1 MLRTLPI
8 VSLRPVLGPI
18 LWSSVGRKSLRKSPN
33 GVRKGLTEVRIAP
46 SLVAEHFKYSIP
58 LMKTPIS
65 AVQRWAFLFMVK
77 NARITHIMSD
87 EVVKSDVAKKEE
99 AIQALWEKEQT
110 FKKSLKKPS
119 LKGEYVFYDG
129 PPFATGTPHYG
140 HLLASTIKDV
150 IPRYKTMRG
159 YHVRRRWGWDCHGL
173 PLENIIEQELNIKT
187 KRDIEEM
194 GVGAFNKAAGNAVL
208 RYAHEWKRVIPRLG
222 RWVDMEDDYRTMDAT
237 YTESVWWAFKSLHDK
252 GLVYE
257 GFKVLQLCPRCGTT
271 LSNFEV
277 NQGYKDIEDLTATV
291 KFELVDEPGTYV
303 LAWTTTPW
311 TLPGNIA
318 LAVGKDIAYGVYEK
332 EGVKVIVA
340 DLLAEKLGEGWVRA
354 ADRSSDTLVG
364 KSYRSLFGNTLEV
377 HAPVTEQAK
386 FKNAYKI
393 YAADFVTTEDGTGVV
408 HIAPAFGEDDLALA
422 RTNELPVVHHVD
434 KDGVVA
440 HIVPAI
446 GGKQAKPKGN
456 PKETDGLM
464 IAYLTEQGL
473 LFSTAPYKHSY
484 PHCWRCDTPLL
495 NYAASSW
502 FVEVSDFRDKLVAQ
516 NKKVDWVPAAVGENR
531 FGDWLKNARDW
542 AISRARY
549 WGAPIPVW
557 KNEVTGALRVIGS
570 IADLKQYVKKN
581 GNHYFVM
588 RHGEAQSNVQ
598 NMLDATDEKKWPLTD
613 KGRELASETGRGL
626 ADEGV
631 TVIYTSPF
639 ARTLETAHLVAK
651 ELGLP
656 ESAVRVDERLRELN
670 FGTLHNTS
678 HEEFMK
684 LRETLTYTDVI
695 GGGESYQDAKS
706 RFGSFIYDIEERH
719 NNERILIVTHGIGV
733 ESLRMI
739 SGLEPA
745 ALQKVSD
752 IQIPSFAK
760 VTKLPFVPLP
770 HNENYELDLHR
781 PGIDEVQLV
790 DTDGSRLIRVKDV
803 FDCWFESGSMPY
815 GQDHYPF
822 TKEKFNPKSGW
833 FHKAKG
839 YPADFIAE
847 GLDQTRGWFYSL
859 LVLGTL
865 LFGKAPYKNVIVNGL
880 VLAEDGRK
888 MSKKLKNYPDPEHIF
903 EKYGADALRLYLLTS
918 PIMRGE
924 DLRFSERGVQDIG
937 NKVLGRLRNVATF
950 LREYAAA
957 GEAKVEITHVLDR
970 WLFARLAQTIAA
982 VTEGLETYELDR
994 ATRPLGDFVDDL
1006 STWYLR
1012 RSRARITDDVV
1023 AAAVLKKALRE
1034 FSLLLAPFAPF
1045 AAEELF
1051 AQVKLE
1057 NDVAS
1062 VHLADWPTVSKKPD
1076 EELMKNM
1083 AAVRALASEALM
1095 HRQKANSKVR
1105 QPLASITVSAKHK
1118 NIGTNI
1124 LSLLTDEVN
1133 VKEIAF
1139 DETLT
1144 EKEVKLDFVLTP
1156 ELVKEGDDREMA
1168 RAVADARKQLGLSP
1182 RDRAEVVR
1190 GEEGPYSVELS
1201 TGLVRFSLEVK
1212 G

>member
-1 MLRTLPI
+1 
-8 VSLRPVLGPI
+8 
-18 LWSSVGRKSLRKSPN
+18 
-33 GVRKGLTEVRIAP
+33 
-46 SLVAEHFKYSIP
+46 
-58 LMKTPIS
+58 
-65 AVQRWAFLFMVK
+65 
-77 NARITHIMSD
+77 
-87 EVVKSDVAKKEE
+87 
-99 AIQALWEKEQT
+99 
-110 FKKSLKKPS
+110 
-119 LKGEYVFYDG
+119 
-129 PPFATGTPHYG
+129 
-140 HLLASTIKDV
+140 
-150 IPRYKTMRG
+150 
-159 YHVRRRWGWDCHGL
+159 
-173 PLENIIEQELNIKT
+173 
-187 KRDIEEM
+187 M
-194 GVGAFNKAAGNAVL
+194 GVGMFNAAAGKAVL

-222 RWVDMEDDYRTMDAT
+222 RWVDMEDDYRTMDTT

-291 KFELVDEPGTYV
+291 KFELADEPGTFV

-311 TLPGNIA
+311 TLPGNVA

-332 EGVKVIVA
+332 DGVKVIVA
-340 DLLAEKLGEGWVRA
+340 DLLSTKLGEGWTRV
-354 ADRSSDTLVG
+354 ADRSIDTLVG
-364 KSYRSLFGNTLEV
+364 KSYKSLFGNALEI
-377 HAPVTEQAK
+377 HAATAEQAK

-408 HIAPAFGEDDLALA
+408 HIAPAFGEDDLTLA
-422 RTNELPVVHHVD
+422 KANNLPVVHHVD

-440 HIVPAI
+440 SIMPAI
-446 GGKQAKPKGN
+446 GGRQAKSKGN

-464 IAYLTEQGL
+464 IAYLEEQKL
-473 LFSTAPYKHSY
+473 LFSSAPYKHSY

-516 NKKVDWVPAAVGENR
+516 NKDVDWVPRAVGENR

-557 KNEVTGALRVIGS
+557 KNEVTGEIRVIGS
-570 IADLKQYVKKN
+570 LADLKQYVKKS
-581 GNHYFVM
+581 GNRYTAM
-588 RHGEAQSNVQ
+588 RHGEAESNVSGV
-598 NMLDATDEKKWPLTD
+598 LDSTNEKRWPLTE
-613 KGRELASETGRGL
+613 KGRAAAASAGRSLAK
-626 ADEGV
+626 DGV

-639 ARTLETAHLVAK
+639 ERTLETAKIVAK

-656 ESAVRVDERLRELN
+656 ETAIRTDDRLRELD

-678 HEEFMK
+678 YQDFLK
-684 LRETLTYTDVI
+684 IREMLSYTDVV
-695 GGGESYQDAKS
+695 GGGESYQDAKG
-706 RFGSFIYDIEERH
+706 RFGSFIYDLETTHE
-719 NNERILIVTHGIGV
+719 NEHVLIVTHGIGV
-733 ESLRMI
+733 ESLSFL
-739 SGLEPA
+739 SGLEKETPK
-745 ALQKVSD
+745 QVSE
-752 IQIPSFAK
+752 ISVPGFAEP
-760 VTKLPFVPLP
+760 VRIPFVPLP
-770 HNENYELDLHR
+770 HNERYEVDLHR
-781 PGIDEVQLV
+781 PGIDEVELV
-790 DTDGSRLIRVKDV
+790 DTDGNRLVRVKDV

-822 TKEKFNPKSGW
+822 EKQKFNPKAGW
-833 FHKAKG
+833 FGKGKG

-950 LREYAAA
+950 LRDYAASGDA
-957 GEAKVEITHVLDR
+957 EPNITHVLDR
-970 WLFARLAQTIAA
+970 WLFARLAETTTA
-982 VTEGLETYELDR
+982 VTEGLENYELDR

-1012 RSRARITDDVV
+1012 RSRARVTEDAV

-1051 AQVKLE
+1051 AQVK
-1057 NDVAS
+1057 NRDDGAS
-1062 VHLADWPTVSKKPD
+1062 VHLAQWPTSSKKPD
-1076 EELMKNM
+1076 HTLIKNM
-1083 AAVRALASEALM
+1083 ANIRTLASEALM
-1095 HRQKANSKVR
+1095 HRQKAASKVR
-1105 QPLASITVSAKHK
+1105 QPLASITISRAHK
-1118 NIGTNI
+1118 EVDRSI
-1124 LSLLTDEVN
+1124 LNLLTDEVN

-1139 DETLT
+1139 DESFT
-1144 EKEVKLDFVLTP
+1144 EKEVKLDFTLTP
-1156 ELVKEGDDREMA
+1156 ELIKEGDDREMA
-1168 RAVADARKQLGLSP
+1168 RAVADARKKLGLSP
-1182 RDRAEVVR
+1182 KDKAEVIR
-1190 GEEGPYSVELS
+1190 GEGPYSVELS
-1201 TGLVRFSLEVK
+1201 TGKVSFSLKVSA
-1212 G
+1212 